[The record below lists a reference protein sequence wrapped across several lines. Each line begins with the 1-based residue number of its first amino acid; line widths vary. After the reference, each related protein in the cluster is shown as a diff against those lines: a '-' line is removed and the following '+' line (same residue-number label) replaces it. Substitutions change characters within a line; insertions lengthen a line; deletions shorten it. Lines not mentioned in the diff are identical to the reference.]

1 MKRQKPNFLRD
12 WFDEFTR
19 WEKWHDRKLERIIWK
34 RTIRKELNDKDIS
47 SDSEQQSS

>member
-19 WEKWHDRKLERIIWK
+19 WEKIHDRKLERIMWK
-34 RTIRKELNDKDIS
+34 RNIRKELNEKDTPNI
-47 SDSEQQSS
+47 QSNS